1 MQRPVLSGG
10 RWKAVRLRTV
20 AGGKWKE
27 VGQRSR
33 QWPDDFTGSKE
44 SLARKMEPH
53 DRQELH
59 I

>member
-1 MQRPVLSGG
+1 M
-10 RWKAVRLRTV
+10 